1 MSTNEPPP
9 EQPAADGTPPPPP
22 PPPPPSYGDPAGG
35 YGGGTPPPPP
45 PAPPGG
51 GSSGGAS
58 TYSVGNAFSYGWNK
72 FTANVGQ
79 ILLAVLILVG
89 VLIVIQIVGY
99 FIGQAVACDP
109 SVKFTDNGIETEDC
123 GGIFT
128 VQNIVSWLF
137 SLISWVI
144 SLIIGAGIVRAA
156 LDITEGR
163 ELEAGTVLKPHK
175 LTEVVIASVLIG
187 IATFIGFI
195 LCIIPG
201 ILVAFFTSY
210 TLYFL
215 MDREDLGAVDAIKAS
230 FEFTKNNAGNVILWF
245 LISLVAWFVGALLCG
260 IGLIIALPVI
270 LIGTAYTYKTLSN
283 EPVAA

>member
-9 EQPAADGTPPPPP
+9 EQPPSGGTPPP
-22 PPPPPSYGDPAGG
+22 PPPPPSYGQPADGPPTGG
-35 YGGGTPPPPP
+35 YGVGGTPPPP

-51 GSSGGAS
+51 AGG
-58 TYSVGNAFSYGWNK
+58 YSVGNAFSYGWNK
-72 FTANVGQ
+72 FTANLGQ

-89 VLIVIQIVGY
+89 VLIALEVVGY
-99 FIGQAVACDP
+99 LIGQAVACDP
-109 SVKFTDNGIETEDC
+109 SVKLNSDGTIETDNC
-123 GGIFT
+123 GIFT
-128 VQNIVSWLF
+128 LSNVVSWLF
-137 SLISWVI
+137 SLISWIV
-144 SLIIGAGIVRAA
+144 SMIIGAGIVRAA

-163 ELEAGTVLKPHK
+163 QLEASTVLKPNK
-175 LTEVVIASVLIG
+175 LGEVVIASIVIG

-195 LCIIPG
+195 LCVIPG

-215 MDREDLGAVDAIKAS
+215 MDRQELGAMDSIRAS

-245 LISLVAWFVGALLCG
+245 LLSVVAWFVGALLCG
-260 IGLIIALPVI
+260 VGLIVALPVV
-270 LIGTAYTYKTLSN
+270 LIGTAYTYKTLNN